1 MLQQVVISRAEVT
14 CEQGCIT
21 LLDLAA
27 KKLGPVAAI
36 FNLAVVL
43 RDALFEN
50 QVKYLQWLPK
60 EVILYVFY

>member
-1 MLQQVVISRAEVT
+1 VISRAEVT

-21 LLDLAA
+21 MLDLAA

-50 QVKYLQWLPK
+50 QVKYLQ
-60 EVILYVFY
+60 